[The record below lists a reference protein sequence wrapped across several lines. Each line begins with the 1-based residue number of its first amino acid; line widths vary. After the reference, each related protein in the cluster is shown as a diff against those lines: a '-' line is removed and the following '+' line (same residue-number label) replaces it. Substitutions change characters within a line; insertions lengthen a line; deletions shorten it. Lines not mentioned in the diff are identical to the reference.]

1 MIKMIVTNAVVSKG
15 YGDAPALMFSENT
28 QNQAQ
33 ASVRFR
39 IGMRVYDKR
48 AENSYRYINIGVK
61 AFGSTAERIKNMKLD
76 AGVYVNLIGRY
87 DEDNWE
93 DQKTR
98 EKKTAPVLIA
108 DEVEFCHN
116 GGNSNNNGNNA
127 VKNQGNG
134 SIPEPAD
141 LHNGGGTLPAQSNF
155 TGFEAFGGPNPFFPE
170 G

>member
-1 MIKMIVTNAVVSKG
+1 MIKMIVTSAVVSKG
-15 YGDAPALMFSENT
+15 YGDAPALRFSDNT

-48 AENSYRYINIGVK
+48 AENNYRYLNISVK
-61 AFGSTAERIKNMKLD
+61 AFGSVAERIKSMKLD
-76 AGVYVNLIGRY
+76 AGLYVNLIGRY

-108 DEVEFCHN
+108 DEIEFCHN
-116 GGNSNNNGNNA
+116 GGNGNGNNSVKSQGNGNMPEPSDLNNGNNP
-127 VKNQGNG
+127 Q
-134 SIPEPAD
+134 
-141 LHNGGGTLPAQSNF
+141 PAQSNF